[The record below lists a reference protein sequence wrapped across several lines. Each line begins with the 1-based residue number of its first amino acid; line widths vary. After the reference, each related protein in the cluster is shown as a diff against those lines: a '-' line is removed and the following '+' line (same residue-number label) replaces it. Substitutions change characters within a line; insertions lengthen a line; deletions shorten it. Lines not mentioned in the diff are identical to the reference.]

1 MDIWPSLE
9 KLQTKIN
16 GELRNAGSPFYVRID
31 DYSFITR
38 AFEYKLGRR
47 DLLSNEGNGKAKATK
62 VILKHFAVWKK
73 ERLPHLT
80 SSYSF

>member
-1 MDIWPSLE
+1 MDIWTSLD

-31 DYSFITR
+31 DYSYRTR

-47 DLLSNEGNGKAKATK
+47 DSLSSEGKGKAKATE
-62 VILKHFAVWKK
+62 VVLKNFAVWKK
-73 ERLPHLT
+73 RSLL
-80 SSYSF
+80 

>member
-1 MDIWPSLE
+1 MDVWTKLD

-16 GELRNAGSPFYVRID
+16 GELKNAGSPFYVRID
-31 DYSFITR
+31 DYSYRTG

-47 DLLSNEGNGKAKATK
+47 DSLSSEGKEKAKATE

-73 ERLPHLT
+73 RI
-80 SSYSF
+80 FFRA